1 VTVSADRKVLG
12 VSLGAN
18 ATLDITNSAGFEAV
32 ERTATG
38 TNLGVIDVESGSR
51 FNFGGVLNN
60 HNTIQLLGTGGAF
73 INFLGDATLKGGG
86 NFFLSDTSNNSVR
99 GFDTLTNVDNLI
111 AGAGTIETD
120 IINEKTIEAT
130 SGGKQ
135 ACPGV

>member
-1 VTVSADRKVLG
+1 MAADVAPRRTTILAQLAAADRPRVQKQRARLWQ
-12 VSLGAN
+12 
-18 ATLDITNSAGFEAV
+18 
-32 ERTATG
+32 
-38 TNLGVIDVESGSR
+38 
-51 FNFGGVLNN
+51 LNN